1 MKRNIKQ
8 IRVEIKKGERVNVN
22 VTYSVHELVCAFPC
36 FYCEVSLF
44 TLDTIYW
51 SWYIYAKIT
60 CVCVCLYLSV
70 VRFFLGFCFVF
81 NLLTHKMVFS
91 AGRKRNKIQLQKI
104 CVQGKKVMLLWS
116 DMECIH
122 LYSEHHLEN
131 VFKRTDGIEFD
142 IAGFKTLLLLL

>member
-1 MKRNIKQ
+1 
-8 IRVEIKKGERVNVN
+8 
-22 VTYSVHELVCAFPC
+22 
-36 FYCEVSLF
+36 
-44 TLDTIYW
+44 
-51 SWYIYAKIT
+51 
-60 CVCVCLYLSV
+60 
-70 VRFFLGFCFVF
+70 
-81 NLLTHKMVFS
+81 MVFS

-116 DMECIH
+116 DMVCIH